1 MAISEQQYE
10 PSEWSITTDDPILTP
25 EPSEVGG
32 PCHESDWRKVWDETN
47 PWPENAYMIIEKAT
61 GRALTLR
68 NGELLLVELGSA
80 SQKVA
85 QTVHN
90 TWLCCEQN
98 NYWGF
103 QNKAT
108 GRYLG
113 HDGGSSMRVDAA
125 SIQNWEMFVARP
137 VRGRVPAVDAALLA
151 HAPSNRPLQRWETL
165 DKENARRNCVGI
177 SQGSNLDRLG
187 NAFPRSMPL
196 LG

>member
-1 MAISEQQYE
+1 MAIPEQQYE

-32 PCHESDWRKVWDETN
+32 PCHESDWRKAWDETN
-47 PWPENAYMIIEKAT
+47 PWPGNAYMIIEKDT

-68 NGELLLVELGSA
+68 NGELLLAELGSG

-85 QTVHN
+85 QTMHN
-90 TWLCCEQN
+90 TWLCCEHN

-113 HDGGSSMRVDAA
+113 HDGGSSMRVDAVR
-125 SIQNWEMFVARP
+125 IQAWEMFVARP
-137 VRGRVPAVDAALLA
+137 VPGGGYQLLMPHYWHTLQVIALYNGGKHLTRRMHGGIVWEVRRV
-151 HAPSNRPLQRWETL
+151 
-165 DKENARRNCVGI
+165 
-177 SQGSNLDRLG
+177 
-187 NAFPRSMPL
+187 
-196 LG
+196 